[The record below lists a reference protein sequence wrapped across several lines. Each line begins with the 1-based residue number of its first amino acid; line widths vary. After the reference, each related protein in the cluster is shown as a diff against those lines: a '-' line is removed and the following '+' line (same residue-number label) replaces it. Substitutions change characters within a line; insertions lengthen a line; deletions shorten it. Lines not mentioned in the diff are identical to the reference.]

1 MMNLTR
7 QRNRIWPTLAGAVA
21 LAIAVGFSCS
31 DGYAASDEAAY
42 YIHAGTVHVGN
53 GTVIEDGA
61 VVVQGSTIVAVGS
74 AGEIAVPDGAT
85 VIELGDGSVS
95 PGLIDANAQVEP
107 GDLVSSGPRGGLG
120 DEPGPA
126 DDSSPNALR
135 LMFSNPDG
143 HGGDHEHVPM
153 ACDGTVACALA
164 SSHENLGPDQ
174 ICPVCGGGPG
184 AGPGAA
190 LRAAFA
196 SGVGG
201 QSSATEASSEVVP
214 HTLVIDTIRFGSP
227 DWERLARGGVTT
239 VFASPDSAAVI
250 GPRGAILH
258 TAGPWA
264 GRIVSEASDVK
275 ATIGTD
281 TYSQGGGN
289 NSPYRNYVTNRT
301 RRPNSRMGVAWV
313 FRKAMYDTLRYR
325 EGHELEGTDV
335 PDAPAMEV
343 LSEVFA
349 GQIPLRIQARQ
360 QLDIATALRV
370 SEEFGLPFTLL
381 EATEAY
387 RCLDELKAANVPVI
401 FGPIYTDPSGL
412 RQRSSETRESRLGT
426 ITELLDAGIDTALSA
441 QDLREED
448 GLIRQAMYAVRA
460 GVEAETALRLVTE
473 VPARMLGLGDRL
485 GTVETGK
492 QADLVV
498 WSGEPLEATSKPLVV
513 MIKGSVV
520 VDERAEG

>member
-184 AGPGAA
+184 RGSGCSIARGFCFGSRWPEFGDGGIVGGGAA
-190 LRAAFA
+190 
-196 SGVGG
+196 
-201 QSSATEASSEVVP
+201 
-214 HTLVIDTIRFGSP
+214 H
-227 DWERLARGGVTT
+227 
-239 VFASPDSAAVI
+239 
-250 GPRGAILH
+250 
-258 TAGPWA
+258 AG
-264 GRIVSEASDVK
+264 D
-275 ATIGTD
+275 
-281 TYSQGGGN
+281 
-289 NSPYRNYVTNRT
+289 
-301 RRPNSRMGVAWV
+301 
-313 FRKAMYDTLRYR
+313 
-325 EGHELEGTDV
+325 
-335 PDAPAMEV
+335 
-343 LSEVFA
+343 
-349 GQIPLRIQARQ
+349 
-360 QLDIATALRV
+360 
-370 SEEFGLPFTLL
+370 
-381 EATEAY
+381 
-387 RCLDELKAANVPVI
+387 
-401 FGPIYTDPSGL
+401 
-412 RQRSSETRESRLGT
+412 
-426 ITELLDAGIDTALSA
+426 
-441 QDLREED
+441 
-448 GLIRQAMYAVRA
+448 
-460 GVEAETALRLVTE
+460 
-473 VPARMLGLGDRL
+473 
-485 GTVETGK
+485 
-492 QADLVV
+492 
-498 WSGEPLEATSKPLVV
+498 
-513 MIKGSVV
+513 
-520 VDERAEG
+520 